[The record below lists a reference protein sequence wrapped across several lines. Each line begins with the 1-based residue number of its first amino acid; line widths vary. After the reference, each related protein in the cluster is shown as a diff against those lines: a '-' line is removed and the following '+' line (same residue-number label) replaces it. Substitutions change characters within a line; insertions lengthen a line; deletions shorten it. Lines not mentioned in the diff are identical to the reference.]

1 MLKLSQPQASAL
13 HGADRACLRLALL
26 GGSMPSQ
33 EDELD
38 LQGIQWNWEGAYP
51 ISRSQE
57 GKWLA
62 TSEADPSQVLEA
74 YTADELRELI
84 RKDYDSHPF
93 GDAPKVAALKGAE

>member
-1 MLKLSQPQASAL
+1 MRADVSLS
-13 HGADRACLRLALL
+13 GLALL

-38 LQGIQWNWEGAYP
+38 LQGIQWNWEGAYF
-51 ISRSQE
+51 ISRSQ

-62 TSEADPSQVLEA
+62 TSAAEPSHVVTA

-84 RKDYDSHPF
+84 RKDYETHPF
-93 GDAPKVAALKGAE
+93 GDAPKVAALTGAE